1 MTCDPNPAAIGWL
14 DRSFRPGRISNERG
28 KPMADH
34 VTLRDFSPAFAT
46 ATETADA
53 IRHKRI
59 SPSEL
64 LTLAFKRIDLYNPTL
79 NAIVWQDR
87 EQAMARAKQADD
99 ALATNRASGS
109 LFGVPV
115 TIKESFAYRGSPNSW
130 GLPSLRQATS
140 PRTATAIE
148 RLESAGAIVVGKTNV
163 PVMLG
168 DWQTYNSMYG
178 TTKNPWDLTRTPGG
192 STGGGAAALAAGI
205 GCLTVGSDLSGSIRI
220 PAHFCGVYGHKP
232 SLDLV
237 STAGFQPGP
246 WDGSPGFPM
255 DLSVIG
261 PLARS
266 ASDLALAVDVLG
278 GANGEDRRAWTWRMP
293 ASRHSR
299 IRDFRIGYVL
309 DDAIAPVASDVGAL
323 YEATLTELG
332 KAGARMER
340 GWPPGIEPPA
350 EMRTLAYLM
359 FALLTSGMSEEER
372 DRSRARLAHNPQDIV
387 AQAAV
392 EPHGRWLQETQ
403 RRLTSRALWQ
413 KYFEGHDV
421 FLLPAA
427 FTAAF
432 PHDHSEP
439 IDKRVIE
446 TPEGK
451 RPYTPDIG
459 TWVGFAT
466 LAGLPATVAPIGHT
480 RAGLPVGVQII
491 APMWEDGTS
500 IEFAGRLGALVGG
513 FSPPPAF
520 PE

>member
-1 MTCDPNPAAIGWL
+1 
-14 DRSFRPGRISNERG
+14 
-28 KPMADH
+28 
-34 VTLRDFSPAFAT
+34 
-46 ATETADA
+46 
-53 IRHKRI
+53 
-59 SPSEL
+59 
-64 LTLAFKRIDLYNPTL
+64 
-79 NAIVWQDR
+79 
-87 EQAMARAKQADD
+87 MARAKQADE
-99 ALATNRASGS
+99 ALARGGASGA
-109 LFGVPV
+109 LFGVPI
-115 TIKESFAYRGSPNSW
+115 TIKESFAYRGSANTW
-130 GLPSLRQATS
+130 GLPTLRHANS
-140 PRTATAIE
+140 PRTAVAVE

-168 DWQTYNSMYG
+168 DWQTYNSMFG

-192 STGGGAAALAAGI
+192 STGGGAAALAAGL

-255 DLSVIG
+255 DLAVVG

-266 ASDLALAVDVLG
+266 ASDLALAVNVLG
-278 GANGEDRRAWTWRMP
+278 GPDGDDARAWTWRMP
-293 ASRHSR
+293 ASRHTR

-323 YEATLTELG
+323 YEATLAVVG
-332 KAGARMER
+332 KAGATMER

-350 EMRTLAYLM
+350 EMRTVAYLT

-372 DRSRARLAHNPQDIV
+372 DRSLSRLKRNPEDIV

-392 EPHGRWLQETQ
+392 GPHGRWLQETQ
-403 RRLTSRALWQ
+403 RRLASRERWQ
-413 KYFEGHDV
+413 KYFESHDV
-421 FLLPAA
+421 FLLPTT

-439 IDKRVIE
+439 IDNRVVD

-451 RPYTPDIG
+451 QPYAPNTG
-459 TWVGFAT
+459 AWVGFAT

-480 RAGLPVGVQII
+480 RAGLPVGIQIV

-500 IEFAGRLGALVGG
+500 IEFAARLADLVGG
-513 FSPPPAF
+513 FFPPPGF